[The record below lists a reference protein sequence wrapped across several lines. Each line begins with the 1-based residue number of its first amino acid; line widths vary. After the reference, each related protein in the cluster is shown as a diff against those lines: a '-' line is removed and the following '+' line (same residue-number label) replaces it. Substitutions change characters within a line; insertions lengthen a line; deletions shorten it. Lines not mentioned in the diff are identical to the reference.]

1 MSRPASSGKRKRSS
15 PTEEQPDF
23 RRTWKFI
30 YDDGQMSMLSEA
42 TYPSQDEETL
52 RRTMRSYLHTH
63 DEPLEKIQL
72 VRMGLMAENYID
84 EVLRDN
90 VEPPAI

>member
-42 TYPSQDEETL
+42 TYPSQDEE
-52 RRTMRSYLHTH
+52 YLHTH